1 MRIQSIEA
9 IPLHMQLHPEI
20 APHLY
25 RSSHRGQITL
35 YRVTLAN
42 GSVGYGEDLGNTG
55 SVEAFVGRDA
65 VAGLRDIPHS
75 GVQMA
80 CYDAV
85 GKALG
90 VPAHALMGKQVRTRV
105 PHAYW
110 TNDLPPESLANQVQ
124 RAAAMGFTV
133 YKFKCRPWWD
143 PFEQIAAAEA
153 VAPPGFKIWA
163 DFNGHLRE
171 VRQALP
177 ILQRLSEFK
186 VIGGFESP
194 IPQRDAAGY
203 AELRAKIDKPIA
215 AHFGSGCCHVRTD
228 PAYDPGTP
236 GLRQV
241 NERLCD
247 AFVLGSGDV
256 ETLKRQTSV
265 AAEAQLPFWIQAVGG
280 ALRAVWTFHFASTCK
295 TGTLSHLSTHN
306 VWTEDVIEPLQP
318 VAGWV
323 DVPDGPGLGV
333 EILDSTIERLR
344 TAPPIPWPRRIT
356 TVVYPESHFG
366 GARWHFGHE
375 TLRHE
380 SFYFGSFPG
389 FIPGVRTEVWE
400 DDGTAT
406 FDTLFERC
414 EKEPVAG

>member
-9 IPLHMQLHPEI
+9 IPLHMQLHPEV

-35 YRVTLAN
+35 YRVSLAD

-55 SVEAFVGRDA
+55 PVNAFVGRDA
-65 VAGLRDIPHS
+65 VAGLREIPHS

-85 GKALG
+85 GKA
-90 VPAHALMGKQVRTRV
+90 
-105 PHAYW
+105 
-110 TNDLPPESLANQVQ
+110 

-153 VAPPGFKIWA
+153 VAPPGFEIWA

-177 ILQRLSEFK
+177 ILQGLSEFK

-215 AHFGSGCCHVRTD
+215 AHYGSGCCHVRTD

-241 NERLCD
+241 SERLCD

-256 ETLKRQTSV
+256 ETLKQQTSV
-265 AAEAQLPFWIQAVGG
+265 AAEAQRPFWIQAVGG

-323 DVPDGPGLGV
+323 DVPVGPGLGV
-333 EILDSTIERLR
+333 EILESTIERLR
-344 TAPPIPWPRRIT
+344 SAPPIPWPRRIT
-356 TVVYPESHFG
+356 TVVYADG
-366 GARWHFGHE
+366 TRWHFGQE

-389 FIPGVRTEVWE
+389 FAPGVRTEVWE

-406 FDTLFERC
+406 FGALFERC